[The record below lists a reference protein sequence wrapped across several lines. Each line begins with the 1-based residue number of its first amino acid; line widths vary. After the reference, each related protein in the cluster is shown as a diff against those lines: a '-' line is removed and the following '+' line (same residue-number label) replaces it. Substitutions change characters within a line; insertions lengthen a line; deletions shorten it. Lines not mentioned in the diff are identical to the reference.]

1 MDKRW
6 FKASGW
12 LWLSLLVPLYF
23 GLVSLAYSVSQPY
36 LIQDDAR
43 LHLVWLQQWV
53 DPDLFP
59 NDPIAHYYQT
69 IQAAG
74 FQAVYGMFAQ
84 VGIAP
89 LLLAKLLPLLLAMV
103 TTIYLFYLTQFLLPH
118 PACGFLTTLLL
129 NQNIWIKDDL
139 ISATP
144 RAFVYPLFAAF
155 LYYLLRRSSLPTLI
169 SLGLMGLFYPQMALV
184 ELGILTLR
192 LWTGRSARR
201 GNYAL
206 LLTGLAVAL
215 LVILP
220 FQQQVSREF
229 GALQSAAQM
238 QQMPE
243 FGPFGRRAYFGVP
256 PLQFWFAGASGLRF
270 PLFPPIL
277 WVGLALPLLLRTQLP
292 AVQRIT
298 SEVRLLAEIGLS
310 AIGWFLLAHLLL
322 PRLYLPSR
330 YTFYSLRVLIA
341 LAAGI
346 VLFVAIETWV
356 LPLFR
361 STAPRRLRQSGLR
374 VVVVALLLAVAIV
387 PAIPPVFLDGQGWIM
402 GQQPAVYQF
411 LAAQPKSTL
420 IGSLSR
426 EADNLPAF
434 SQRSVFVSRELAL
447 AYHPLFYQLMQQ
459 RISNLLEIYYSS
471 DLNTVQTLLQQTH
484 LDYLVIDR
492 QFANPDYL
500 LQQDWLIHSSLQSTV
515 QQFADALQQG
525 TRPAL
530 TQVIDRCTVLAEK
543 DLIIL
548 DTRCMGL

>member
-1 MDKRW
+1 MDKPPLNV
-6 FKASGW
+6 SGW

-23 GLVSLAYSVSQPY
+23 GLVSLVYSFSQPY

-43 LHLVWLQQWV
+43 LHIVWLQQWV

-59 NDPIAHYYQT
+59 NDPIAYYYQT

-74 FQAVYGMFAQ
+74 FQAVYRLFAQ
-84 VGIAP
+84 VGLAP
-89 LLLAKLLPLLLAMV
+89 LLLAKFLPLLLAVV
-103 TTIYLFYLTQFLLPH
+103 TTIYVFYLTQFLLPH

-155 LYYLLRRSSLPTLI
+155 LYYLLRRSPLPLLI
-169 SLGLMGLFYPQMALV
+169 SLGLMGLFYPQMVLV

-192 LWTGRSARR
+192 LWTSRSKRR
-201 GNYAL
+201 ADCVL
-206 LLTGLAVAL
+206 LLAGLGVAL
-215 LVILP
+215 LVIVP

-229 GALQSAAQM
+229 GTLQSAVQM

-243 FGPFGRRAYFGVP
+243 FGPSGRRAYFGVP

-277 WVGLALPLLLRTQLP
+277 WIGLALPLLLRTHRP
-292 AVQRIT
+292 AVQRLT
-298 SEVRLLAEIGLS
+298 SEVRLLAEIGVS
-310 AIGWFLLAHLLL
+310 AIGWFLLAHLLF
-322 PRLYLPSR
+322 PKLYLPSR
-330 YTFYSLRVLIA
+330 YTFYSLRMLMA

-356 LPLFR
+356 LALFR
-361 STAPRRLRQSGLR
+361 STPRGFRQSVLR
-374 VVVVALLLAVAIV
+374 LGVLSLLLAIGLV
-387 PAIPPVFLDGQGWIM
+387 PAIPPLFLDGQGWIV
-402 GQQPAVYQF
+402 GQQPAIYQF
-411 LAAQPKSTL
+411 LATQPKSIR

-434 SQRSVFVSRELAL
+434 SQRSVWVSRELAL
-447 AYHPLFYQLMQQ
+447 AYHPRFYQLMQQ
-459 RISNLLEIYYSS
+459 RMVDLLEIHYSP
-471 DLNTVQTLLQQTH
+471 DLARVQTRLQQTQI
-484 LDYLVIDR
+484 DYLLIDR

-500 LQQDWLIHSSLQSTV
+500 LQQDWLIHSSIQATV
-515 QQFADALQQG
+515 QQFADGLRQG
-525 TRPAL
+525 TVPAL
-530 TQVIDRCTVLAEK
+530 TQVMDRCTVLAE
-543 DLIIL
+543 DNLIIL
-548 DTRCMGL
+548 ETRCIVGD